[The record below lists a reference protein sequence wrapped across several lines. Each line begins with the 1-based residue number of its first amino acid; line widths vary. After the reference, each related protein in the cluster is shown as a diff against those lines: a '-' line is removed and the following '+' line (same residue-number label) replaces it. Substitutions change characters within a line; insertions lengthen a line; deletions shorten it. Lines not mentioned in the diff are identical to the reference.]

1 MLALHEEVGILLLS
15 ENSEQ
20 LINRMIQV
28 LFFLP
33 DSVSFYWSS
42 PVVVAVQSLSRV
54 RLFGTVFIILPPSD

>member
-15 ENSEQ
+15 ENREQ
-20 LINRMIQV
+20 LIDRMIQV